1 MRSRLPTLNLAYYV
15 NMKTIEAIH
24 KAVGVPLGRGIGG
37 NSRDIKRGV
46 EEEEGEEVEEEVE
59 EDIYNG
65 HDY

>member
-1 MRSRLPTLNLAYYV
+1 MRSRLPSLNLAYYI

-24 KAVGVPLGRGIGG
+24 KSVGVPLGRGLGG
-37 NSRDIKRGV
+37 RIKDGLDMDD
-46 EEEEGEEVEEEVE
+46 GEEVEEEVE